1 MIMNNVIKPSRTQVF
16 RKKSLQDVLK
26 QARQGGYD
34 VVKGE
39 GSYEIYSDDNREELV
54 LRALV
59 GSAGYLVTYTEELLG
74 A

>member
-1 MIMNNVIKPSRTQVF
+1 MSKVIQPSRTQVF
-16 RKKSLQDVLK
+16 PKKSLQDVLK
-26 QARQGGYD
+26 QARKQGGYD
-34 VVKGE
+34 VVKGD
-39 GSYEIYSDDNREELV
+39 GSYEIYADDNREELV

>member
-1 MIMNNVIKPSRTQVF
+1 MSKVIQPSRTQVF
-16 RKKSLQDVLK
+16 PKKSLQDVLK

-39 GSYEIYSDDNREELV
+39 GTYEIYADDNREELV

>member
-1 MIMNNVIKPSRTQVF
+1 MSKVIQPSRTQVF
-16 RKKSLQDVLK
+16 PKKSLQDVLK

-34 VVKGE
+34 VVKGD
-39 GSYEIYSDDNREELV
+39 GTYEIYADDNREEV

>member
-1 MIMNNVIKPSRTQVF
+1 MNNVIKPSRTQVF
-16 RKKSLQDVLK
+16 RKKSLQDVPK

-34 VVKGE
+34 VVKGD

-54 LRALV
+54 LRALI
-59 GSAGYLVTYTEELLG
+59 GHAGYLVTYTEELLG